1 MRPFAYIT
9 QNLTNLAEIPIGWA
23 DKWRS
28 CDSVKSTSATR
39 TLKISTK
46 NSLYD
51 YCDDVFFPFDC
62 LKHCLLHFSGMRI
75 ADLIFF

>member
-51 YCDDVFFPFDC
+51 YCDDVFFFH
-62 LKHCLLHFSGMRI
+62 LI
-75 ADLIFF
+75 ALNTASYISQG

>member
-1 MRPFAYIT
+1 MRPVAYIK

-23 DKWRS
+23 DQVEV

-39 TLKISTK
+39 TLKISSK

-51 YCDDVFFPFDC
+51 YCDVFFP
-62 LKHCLLHFSGMRI
+62 I
-75 ADLIFF
+75 

>member
-1 MRPFAYIT
+1 MRPVAYIK

-51 YCDDVFFPFDC
+51 YCDVFFSH
-62 LKHCLLHFSGMRI
+62 LI
-75 ADLIFF
+75 ALNTASYISQG

>member
-1 MRPFAYIT
+1 MRPVAYIK

-39 TLKISTK
+39 TLKIKYKELT
-46 NSLYD
+46 
-51 YCDDVFFPFDC
+51 V
-62 LKHCLLHFSGMRI
+62 
-75 ADLIFF
+75 

>member
-51 YCDDVFFPFDC
+51 YCDVFFFPFDC

>member
-51 YCDDVFFPFDC
+51 YCDVFFFPFDC
-62 LKHCLLHFSGMRI
+62 LKHCLLHFSGMRN